1 MKSIIVL
8 CAMALLSILGM
19 QSCNKDNF
27 GYERKVE
34 FTAKGGTQTIT
45 GTEPI
50 YELSIAN
57 YNGEEEYD
65 DDELDGD
72 ESVMSVKFRWLS
84 ATAKRNTKT
93 IVITA
98 EPNTTGKRR
107 VLYVY
112 GDVNNRSAS
121 IKVIQ
126 DK

>member
-1 MKSIIVL
+1 MKRIVL
-8 CAMALLSILGM
+8 LVIAVLSIFGI

-27 GYERKVE
+27 GYEKVVE
-34 FTAKGGTQTIT
+34 FTADGGTQTVT

-57 YNGEEEYD
+57 YNGKDEYD
-65 DDELDGD
+65 DDELDEN
-72 ESVMSVKFRWLS
+72 ESVMTVKFRWLS
-84 ATAKRNTKT
+84 AVATRHTKT

-107 VLYVY
+107 VLYIY
-112 GDVNNRSAS
+112 GDVNNRAAS

-126 DK
+126 NK

>member
-1 MKSIIVL
+1 MKRIVL
-8 CAMALLSILGM
+8 LVIAVLSIFGI

-27 GYERKVE
+27 GYEKVVE
-34 FTAKGGTQTIT
+34 FTADGGTQTVT

-57 YNGEEEYD
+57 YNGNEEYD
-65 DDELDGD
+65 DDELDD
-72 ESVMSVKFRWLS
+72 NELVMTVKYNWLS
-84 ATAKRNTKT
+84 AVATRHTKT

-126 DK
+126 NK

>member
-1 MKSIIVL
+1 MKRIVL
-8 CAMALLSILGM
+8 LAIAVLSIFGI

-27 GYERKVE
+27 GYEKVVE
-34 FTAKGGTQTIT
+34 FTADGGTQTVT

-57 YNGEEEYD
+57 YNGNEEYD
-65 DDELDGD
+65 DDELDD
-72 ESVMSVKFRWLS
+72 NELVMTVKYNWLS
-84 ATAKRNTKT
+84 AVATRHTKT

-126 DK
+126 NK

>member
-1 MKSIIVL
+1 MKRIVL
-8 CAMALLSILGM
+8 LAIAVLSIFGI
-19 QSCNKDNF
+19 QSCNKENF
-27 GYERKVE
+27 GYEKVVE
-34 FTAKGGTQTIT
+34 FTADGGTQTVT

-57 YNGEEEYD
+57 YNGNEEYD
-65 DDELDGD
+65 DDELDD
-72 ESVMSVKFRWLS
+72 NELVMTVKYNWLS
-84 ATAKRNTKT
+84 AVATRHTKT
-93 IVITA
+93 IVLTA

-126 DK
+126 NK

>member
-1 MKSIIVL
+1 MKRIVL
-8 CAMALLSILGM
+8 LAIAVLSIFGI
-19 QSCNKDNF
+19 QSCNKENF
-27 GYERKVE
+27 GYEKVVE
-34 FTAKGGTQTIT
+34 FTADGGTQTVT

-57 YNGEEEYD
+57 YNGNEEYD
-65 DDELDGD
+65 DDELDD
-72 ESVMSVKFRWLS
+72 NELVMTVKYNWLS
-84 ATAKRNTKT
+84 AVATRHTKT

-126 DK
+126 NK

>member
-1 MKSIIVL
+1 MKRIVL
-8 CAMALLSILGM
+8 LAIAVLSIFGI

-27 GYERKVE
+27 GYEKVVE
-34 FTAKGGTQTIT
+34 FTADGGTQTVT
-45 GTEPI
+45 GPEPI

-57 YNGEEEYD
+57 YNGNEEYD
-65 DDELDGD
+65 DDELDD
-72 ESVMSVKFRWLS
+72 NELVMTVKYNWLS
-84 ATAKRNTKT
+84 AVATRHTKT

-126 DK
+126 NK